1 MRRLLNPRPG
11 LAVLLVAGCSAGL
24 PTTPDDGAFGAQTG
38 HPVELQANH
47 NGAQPAVP
55 IRGSCEL
62 AIQPAEPVSPGVIRQ
77 LDVGTCRI
85 SHLGMSTMVS
95 DKLIY
100 LAEGTQTAEVVFTAA
115 SGDMLYASGSGTNS
129 MTAPGQV
136 AFRVE
141 LTFTG
146 GTGRFS
152 DATGMVVSEGVA
164 DLANAQ
170 AHLTMAGTI
179 QY

>member
-1 MRRLLNPRPG
+1 MRRILNPRPG
-11 LAVLLVAGCSAGL
+11 LALLLLAGCSAGL
-24 PTTPDDGAFGAQTG
+24 PTIPDAGESGAETS
-38 HPVELQANH
+38 HPVELPASQ

-55 IRGSCEL
+55 VRGSCEL
-62 AIQPAEPVSPGVIRQ
+62 AIQPPEPVGPGVIRQ

-95 DKLIY
+95 DKLIN
-100 LAEGTQTAEVVFTAA
+100 LAQGTQTADVIFTAA
-115 SGDMLYASGSGTNS
+115 NGDMLYASGNGTNS

-136 AFRVE
+136 SFRVE

-152 DATGMVVSEGVA
+152 DATGMMVSVGVA

-179 QY
+179 EY

>member
-11 LAVLLVAGCSAGL
+11 LAMLLLAGCSAGL
-24 PTTPDDGAFGAQTG
+24 PTIPDDGAFGAQTG
-38 HPVELQANH
+38 HPVELQASH
-47 NGAQPAVP
+47 HGARPEVP
-55 IRGSCEL
+55 IRGSCDL
-62 AIQPAEPVSPGVIRQ
+62 AIHPAGPVSPGVIRL

-95 DKLIY
+95 DKLIN

-115 SGDMLYASGSGTNS
+115 NGDMLYASGSGTNS
-129 MTAPGQV
+129 MTAPGQA

-164 DLANAQ
+164 DLAKAQ
-170 AHLTMAGTI
+170 AQLTMAGTI
-179 QY
+179 RY

>member
-1 MRRLLNPRPG
+1 
-11 LAVLLVAGCSAGL
+11 
-24 PTTPDDGAFGAQTG
+24 
-38 HPVELQANH
+38 
-47 NGAQPAVP
+47 
-55 IRGSCEL
+55 
-62 AIQPAEPVSPGVIRQ
+62 
-77 LDVGTCRI
+77 
-85 SHLGMSTMVS
+85 
-95 DKLIY
+95 
-100 LAEGTQTAEVVFTAA
+100 
-115 SGDMLYASGSGTNS
+115 MLYASGSGTNS

-141 LTFTG
+141 LAFTG

-152 DATGMVVSEGVA
+152 DVTGKVVSEGVA